1 MENLSSKGGLSMAA
15 FYQKFLRKHLDLSP
29 LSVMRRED
37 NDPYFCTPK
46 GASIFGWAGVDGI
59 HFCFVRGF
67 GETVFAVSPMNG
79 GKDCVHVIARDFS
92 DFLRL
97 LLATG
102 DSAAL
107 EQAWQWDEAQ
117 FDAFL
122 AENPPTDKQKA
133 VLSQITTVFSLTPM
147 ERPWQY
153 LRKLQAEFDLSKLKF
168 TEDFYDPEMNGDAPE
183 QKTDWKV
190 YFDGSFWGHHGRE
203 RAGREMPVQKWFSWA
218 GRDWFVPS
226 VYVCSKGIVVDFC
239 MRAEAS
245 ALRGFMEKWGID
257 PESDESIDFSRG
269 EREQMEREHPLSLGF
284 TPSLTLNG
292 AKLRTSHG
300 CGVIFL
306 PEQPG
311 FCADAEPAMAHYGLD
326 RAYGWSI
333 CRAAFPFVTKRA
345 PKLKSLA
352 VTMTADEVR
361 VPGPRFRADKAGD
374 TFAFSYRGTEY
385 TLAVQEVEPQE
396 LPRERMNL
404 DPRFD
409 YPTHFTAISF
419 TLTPEPPEH
428 SIFAEDCAE
437 NDRPRQV
444 RRETASFAPEAQ
456 NDFCFG
462 IIGGA
467 DGPVAIVAGE
477 AAQGKLHTACSSL
490 HFAAVDHVDW
500 RVGFRET
507 PWEAGTFDL
516 L

>member
-1 MENLSSKGGLSMAA
+1 MAA
-15 FYQKFLRKHLDLSP
+15 FYQKFLRKHLDLSS

-122 AENPPTDKQKA
+122 AENPPTDEQKT
-133 VLSQITTVFSLTPM
+133 VLSQISTVFSLTPM

-153 LRKLQAEFDLSKLKF
+153 LREQQAEFDLSKLKF
-168 TEDFYDPEMNGDAPE
+168 TEDFYDPEMNPDAPE
-183 QKTDWKV
+183 QKEDWKV

-203 RAGREMPVQKWFSWA
+203 RAGREVPVQKWFSWA

-257 PESDESIDFSRG
+257 PESDESIDFSRD

-333 CRAAFPFVTKRA
+333 RRAAFPFVTKRA

-361 VPGPRFRADKAGD
+361 VLGPRFRADKAGD

-419 TLTPEPPEH
+419 TLTPEPSEH
-428 SIFAEDCAE
+428 SIFVEDCAE
-437 NDRPRQV
+437 SDRPRQV
-444 RRETASFAPEAQ
+444 KRETASFAPEAQ

-467 DGPVAIVAGE
+467 DGPVAIVACE
-477 AAQGKLHTACSSL
+477 AAQGKLRTACSSL
-490 HFAAVDHVDW
+490 HFEPVDHVDW
-500 RVGFRET
+500 RIGFRET

>member
-1 MENLSSKGGLSMAA
+1 MAA
-15 FYQKFLRKHLDLSP
+15 FYQKFLRKNIDLSP
-29 LSVMRRED
+29 LSVMRQED

-122 AENPPTDKQKA
+122 AENPPTDEQKA
-133 VLSQITTVFSLTPM
+133 VLSQISTVFSLTPM
-147 ERPWQY
+147 ARPWQY
-153 LRKLQAEFDLSKLKF
+153 LRELQASFDLSKLKF

-183 QKTDWKV
+183 QKEDWKV
-190 YFDGSFWGHHGRE
+190 YFGGSFWGHDGP
-203 RAGREMPVQKWFSWA
+203 RARGQGNECTKVVFVGGARLVRAVRLRLLEGHRRRLLLCARRQKRCAISW
-218 GRDWFVPS
+218 
-226 VYVCSKGIVVDFC
+226 KGG
-239 MRAEAS
+239 AS
-245 ALRGFMEKWGID
+245 I
-257 PESDESIDFSRG
+257 PESDEPINFTRD
-269 EREQMEREHPLSLGF
+269 EREQMEREHPLSLDF
-284 TPSLTLNG
+284 SPSLTLNG
-292 AKLRTSHG
+292 TTLRTSHG

-311 FCADAEPAMAHYGLD
+311 FCVDAEPAMAHYGLD

-333 CRAAFPFVTKRA
+333 RRAAFSFVTKRA

-361 VPGPRFRADKAGD
+361 VPGARFRADRASD
-374 TFAFSYRGTEY
+374 TFAFSYRGTKY
-385 TLAVQEVEPQE
+385 LLTVQEVEPQE
-396 LPRERMNL
+396 LPCERMSL

-409 YPTHFTAISF
+409 YPTHFTAISY

-428 SIFAEDCAE
+428 SIFVEDCAE
-437 NDRPRQV
+437 SDRPRQV
-444 RRETASFAPEAQ
+444 KRETASFAPEAQ

-462 IIGGA
+462 IIGGT

-490 HFAAVDHVDW
+490 HFVPVDHIDW
-500 RVGFRET
+500 RVVFRET
-507 PWEAGTFDL
+507 PWEEETFAL
-516 L
+516 I

>member
-1 MENLSSKGGLSMAA
+1 MDRTFK
-15 FYQKFLRKHLDLSP
+15 KFLRSGIDLSP
-29 LSVMRRED
+29 LGVERREE
-37 NDPYFCTPK
+37 NTPYFCTPK
-46 GASIFGWAGVDGI
+46 GASVFGWAGVDGI

-79 GKDCVHVIARDFS
+79 GRDCVHVIARDFA

-97 LLATG
+97 LLAAG

-107 EQAWQWDEAQ
+107 EQAWQRSEDQ

-122 AENPPTDKQKA
+122 AENPPTDKQQA
-133 VLSQITTVFSLTPM
+133 VLSQITTAFDLTPM
-147 ERPWQY
+147 ERPWHY
-153 LRKLQAEFDLSKLKF
+153 LHELQAEFDLSWLKF
-168 TEDFYDPEMNGDAPE
+168 TEDFYDPDMNGDAPE
-183 QKTDWKV
+183 RKEDWKV
-190 YFDGSFWGHHGRE
+190 YFDGSLWGHHGRE
-203 RAGREMPVQKWFSWA
+203 RAGREVPVQKWFQWA

-226 VYVCSKGIVVDFC
+226 IYVCAKGIAVDFC

-245 ALRGFMEKWGID
+245 ALRGFMEKWGIG
-257 PESDESIDFSRG
+257 PESDESIDFTRD
-269 EREQMEREHPLSLGF
+269 EREQMEREHPLSLDF
-284 TPSLTLNG
+284 SPSLTLNG
-292 AKLRTSHG
+292 AKLRTTHG

-311 FCADAEPAMAHYGLD
+311 FCIDAEPAMAHYGLD

-333 CRAAFPFVTKRA
+333 RRAAFPFVTKRA
-345 PKLKSLA
+345 PKIKSLA

-385 TLAVQEVEPQE
+385 LLTVQEVEPQE
-396 LPRERMNL
+396 LPRERMSL

-419 TLTPEPPEH
+419 AFTPEPPENL
-428 SIFAEDCAE
+428 IFVEDCAE
-437 NDRPRQV
+437 SDRPREIM
-444 RRETASFAPEAQ
+444 RENTRFAPEAQ
-456 NDFCFG
+456 NDFCVG

-467 DGPVAIVAGE
+467 DGPVAIVTGGT
-477 AAQGKLHTACSSL
+477 AQGKLRAACSSL
-490 HFAAVDHVDW
+490 HFEPADHVDW

-507 PWEAGTFDL
+507 PWEAGTFEL
-516 L
+516 I

>member
-1 MENLSSKGGLSMAA
+1 MAA
-15 FYQKFLRKHLDLSP
+15 FYQKFLRKHLDLSS
-29 LSVMRRED
+29 LSVMRQED

-122 AENPPTDKQKA
+122 AENPPTDEQKA

-168 TEDFYDPEMNGDAPE
+168 TEDFYDPEMNPDAPE
-183 QKTDWKV
+183 QKEDWKV

-239 MRAEAS
+239 MRTEAS

-257 PESDESIDFSRG
+257 PESDESIDFSRD
-269 EREQMEREHPLSLGF
+269 EREQMEREPPLSLDF
-284 TPSLTLNG
+284 SPSLTLNG
-292 AKLRTSHG
+292 TTLRTSHG

-333 CRAAFPFVTKRA
+333 RRAAFPFVTKRA

-352 VTMTADEVR
+352 VTMTAD
-361 VPGPRFRADKAGD
+361 
-374 TFAFSYRGTEY
+374 
-385 TLAVQEVEPQE
+385 
-396 LPRERMNL
+396 
-404 DPRFD
+404 
-409 YPTHFTAISF
+409 
-419 TLTPEPPEH
+419 
-428 SIFAEDCAE
+428 
-437 NDRPRQV
+437 
-444 RRETASFAPEAQ
+444 
-456 NDFCFG
+456 
-462 IIGGA
+462 
-467 DGPVAIVAGE
+467 
-477 AAQGKLHTACSSL
+477 
-490 HFAAVDHVDW
+490 
-500 RVGFRET
+500 
-507 PWEAGTFDL
+507 
-516 L
+516 